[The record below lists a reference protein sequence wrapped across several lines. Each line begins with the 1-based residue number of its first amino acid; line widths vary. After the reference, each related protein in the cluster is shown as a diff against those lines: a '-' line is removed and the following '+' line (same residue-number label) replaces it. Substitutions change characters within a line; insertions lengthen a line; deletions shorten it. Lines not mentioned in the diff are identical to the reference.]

1 MQEAL
6 IRISFRTRP
15 FLDAWTLKTLS
26 FLRAF
31 LCLQTGYLVLVEYSG
46 AESGMTS
53 SEIMLYNAVLSLP
66 VLSVLIVATGEASVS
81 FPTLIREVSVS
92 EREGGFV
99 DGALTCELW
108 VRGRCALHTV
118 Q

>member
-1 MQEAL
+1 MEA
-6 IRISFRTRP
+6 
-15 FLDAWTLKTLS
+15 LS
-26 FLRAF
+26 FLCVC
-31 LCLQTGYLVLVEYSG
+31 LCFQTGYLVLVEYSG